1 MASRREGNLLIVDN
15 ANSGTNV
22 ETTVEAARYARAL
35 AGNGALTLVIGE
47 EARAI
52 CEGFSPEDI
61 ARAVSAVG
69 PTATVYVGE
78 GHEAATLDEGLTQA
92 RNITPSG
99 AIVLAVKTWR

>member
-1 MASRREGNLLIVDN
+1 VDN

-52 CEGFSPEDI
+52 CEGFSRRISRGRYRPSPDSD
-61 ARAVSAVG
+61 RLCWG
-69 PTATVYVGE
+69 
-78 GHEAATLDEGLTQA
+78 GHEAATLDEG
-92 RNITPSG
+92 
-99 AIVLAVKTWR
+99 